1 MPKLWSEIRR
11 ARAMEIIA
19 DAAMLIWVGSW
30 TTLSWRLY
38 NFLAGFARA
47 GRSIRE
53 GGASLNTAGDQIGEA
68 LGRAPVI
75 GHRMAELVRLAFSSA
90 SARFVEFGGTLERV
104 ILIIA
109 ALLSLVVL
117 AIALNL
123 WFQRYLPWRVERL
136 RTIGAAHRAIRL
148 AVKAGESEI
157 ERLLGHIEARN
168 RPDEVVVSRAHAPR
182 GLRYALREIEVCD
195 GLLDARL
202 EDVLAQRIDPE
213 VAQKRLID
221 HGA

>member
-68 LGRAPVI
+68 LGRSD
-75 GHRMAELVRLAFSSA
+75 HRPCSGRSEEHTSELQSHHD
-90 SARFVEFGGTLERV
+90 
-104 ILIIA
+104 
-109 ALLSLVVL
+109 LVC
-117 AIALNL
+117 
-123 WFQRYLPWRVERL
+123 
-136 RTIGAAHRAIRL
+136 
-148 AVKAGESEI
+148 
-157 ERLLGHIEARN
+157 RLL
-168 RPDEVVVSRAHAPR
+168 
-182 GLRYALREIEVCD
+182 
-195 GLLDARL
+195 L
-202 EDVLAQRIDPE
+202 E
-213 VAQKRLID
+213 KKKKKT
-221 HGA
+221 

>member
-53 GGASLNTAGDQIGEA
+53 GGASQNAAGDQIGEA

-90 SARFVEFGGTLERV
+90 SARFAELGEIVARG

-109 ALLSLVVL
+109 GLLSIFLLV
-117 AIALNL
+117 IA
-123 WFQRYLPWRVERL
+123 
-136 RTIGAAHRAIRL
+136 
-148 AVKAGESEI
+148 
-157 ERLLGHIEARN
+157 
-168 RPDEVVVSRAHAPR
+168 
-182 GLRYALREIEVCD
+182 
-195 GLLDARL
+195 
-202 EDVLAQRIDPE
+202 
-213 VAQKRLID
+213 
-221 HGA
+221 

>member
-75 GHRMAELVRLAFSSA
+75 GHRMAELVRLAFSAA

-104 ILIIA
+104 SLIIA
-109 ALLSLVVL
+109 ALLSFVVL
-117 AIALNL
+117 VIALNL
-123 WFQRYLPWRVERL
+123 WFQRYLPWRSALLLAIRVGQCAVL
-136 RTIGAAHRAIRL
+136 LVGYGGAA
-148 AVKAGESEI
+148 
-157 ERLLGHIEARN
+157 
-168 RPDEVVVSRAHAPR
+168 EVGRS
-182 GLRYALREIEVCD
+182 
-195 GLLDARL
+195 
-202 EDVLAQRIDPE
+202 
-213 VAQKRLID
+213 VA
-221 HGA
+221 A

>member
-109 ALLSLVVL
+109 ALLSLVFL
-117 AIALNL
+117 A
-123 WFQRYLPWRVERL
+123 PD
-136 RTIGAAHRAIRL
+136 TAIRRFRYQ
-148 AVKAGESEI
+148 VPQVRNVRSVHRRRRHSR
-157 ERLLGHIEARN
+157 ERVPG
-168 RPDEVVVSRAHAPR
+168 DQAP
-182 GLRYALREIEVCD
+182 GLRPQ
-195 GLLDARL
+195 ARGRG
-202 EDVLAQRIDPE
+202 V
-213 VAQKRLID
+213 
-221 HGA
+221 G